1 MATPDEGFVRAYVQV
16 GGYYSYHFGGSQG
29 GASLDYEETYNRNEM
44 GLTYGIG
51 MEAMNV
57 QLGLYYQSGLT
68 NLLQDNEGVKVT
80 NQNFYVMLGVMF

>member
-1 MATPDEGFVRAYVQV
+1 
-16 GGYYSYHFGGSQG
+16 
-29 GASLDYEETYNRNEM
+29 M

-68 NLLQDNEGVKVT
+68 NLLQDSEGVKVT

>member
-1 MATPDEGFVRAYVQV
+1 V
-16 GGYYSYHFGGSQG
+16 GGYYSYHFGGKQG
-29 GASLDYEETYNRNEM
+29 DDPMDYDNIYNRHEM

-68 NLLQDNEGVKVT
+68 NLLQDTEGIKVT